1 MAAQIH
7 VRVSPEFKRALKVYC
22 AREGIT
28 EQRWTQ
34 MALETALSKCAP
46 DLLNGVSGTR
56 DTTTRGDKRSPVR
69 T

>member
-7 VRVSPEFKRALKVYC
+7 VRVSPEFKRALKIYC

-34 MALETALSKCAP
+34 MTLQRALGECAP
-46 DLLNGVSGTR
+46 DLLNGAPRGQHP
-56 DTTTRGDKRSPVR
+56 TTRNEKRPSVR
-69 T
+69 P